1 MDFPFI
7 KNKTL
12 FNTALGIVQKLRN
25 NGYTAYLVGGCV
37 RDLLMGRE
45 PHDYDIATSAV
56 PETIAQLF
64 PNTLEVGRK
73 FGVMIVIEN
82 GYQFQVATF
91 RSETGYEDGRH
102 PSAVTYSTP
111 EDDAKRRDFTCNGLF
126 FDPIEQKFLDWVGGL
141 EDIKQKILRT
151 IGDPNERFAEDHL
164 RMLRAVRFAIQLG
177 FRIDAATFNAIIKN
191 AHTIHSISIER
202 IRDELERMFNPA
214 FQTVEQPYPE
224 EWLTDNVDALQSR
237 PKALY
242 RALELLRASTLLKE
256 ILPEVAATIDC
267 SQNSRF
273 HPEDTVYKHI
283 LLMLQEVPP
292 DADPLL
298 PWCVLLHDVGKPI
311 TRRVNPVSGETTF
324 YEHDKVG
331 AALAHQILTRLR
343 FPNKQIKTVVH
354 VVRYH
359 MQFKDV
365 PNMRKSTLR
374 RMIMR
379 ETFPLEL
386 ELHRLDCLGSH
397 RDLSIYEFLKRELS
411 ELLHRPEIIPP
422 LLTGDDLIKLGM
434 QPGPKLGQL
443 LSEIREKQLQDE
455 LKTREEALQ
464 WAMARIRDIQ
474 PPPTSSTHTP

>member
-191 AHTIHSISIER
+191 SPHYT
-202 IRDELERMFNPA
+202 
-214 FQTVEQPYPE
+214 
-224 EWLTDNVDALQSR
+224 
-237 PKALY
+237 
-242 RALELLRASTLLKE
+242 
-256 ILPEVAATIDC
+256 
-267 SQNSRF
+267 F
-273 HPEDTVYKHI
+273 HQH
-283 LLMLQEVPP
+283 
-292 DADPLL
+292 
-298 PWCVLLHDVGKPI
+298 
-311 TRRVNPVSGETTF
+311 
-324 YEHDKVG
+324 
-331 AALAHQILTRLR
+331 
-343 FPNKQIKTVVH
+343 
-354 VVRYH
+354 
-359 MQFKDV
+359 
-365 PNMRKSTLR
+365 
-374 RMIMR
+374 
-379 ETFPLEL
+379 
-386 ELHRLDCLGSH
+386 
-397 RDLSIYEFLKRELS
+397 
-411 ELLHRPEIIPP
+411 
-422 LLTGDDLIKLGM
+422 
-434 QPGPKLGQL
+434 
-443 LSEIREKQLQDE
+443 
-455 LKTREEALQ
+455 
-464 WAMARIRDIQ
+464 
-474 PPPTSSTHTP
+474 